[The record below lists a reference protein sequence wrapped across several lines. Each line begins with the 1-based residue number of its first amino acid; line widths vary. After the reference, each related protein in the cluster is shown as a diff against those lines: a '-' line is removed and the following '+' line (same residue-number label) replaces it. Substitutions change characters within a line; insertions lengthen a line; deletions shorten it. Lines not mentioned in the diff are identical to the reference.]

1 MITTR
6 RRPGVD
12 EVAASTPG
20 RERARARRRRRQN
33 VEGWL
38 FIAPITVG
46 IALFQLVPVLVS
58 VGASFTDWD
67 GLSTPTFI
75 GLGNFKELITG
86 DPIFVQVLLNTF
98 IFTFVAVPL
107 TVLLALCLALLANL
121 EVRGTAFFRTAFF
134 SPYVM
139 NVVAI
144 GFVWYYIY
152 SPTNGI
158 LNQALRMFGI
168 EGPEWLANSSWV
180 LPAIIVVS
188 VWQGVGYPMVILL
201 AGLQAIPAE
210 LHEAA
215 KIDGASALN
224 RLRSVTIPLLTPQI
238 FFVFLQQFIASFQVF
253 GLIYVMTQG
262 GPGYS
267 SSVYIFYLWQTAFSQ
282 GRFGYASAMAWL
294 VVVLTAVVVGIQWR
308 LQKKWV
314 FYG

>member
-1 MITTR
+1 MIGTR
-6 RRPGVD
+6 RRPGSSETTSPD
-12 EVAASTPG
+12 PG
-20 RERARARRRRRQN
+20 RATARRRRRRRQN
-33 VEGWL
+33 LRGWL
-38 FIAPITVG
+38 FIAPIIVG
-46 IALFQLVPVLVS
+46 IALFQLIPVLVS

-67 GLSTPTFI
+67 GLSTPSFI
-75 GLGNFKELITG
+75 GLDNFVELLSG
-86 DPIFVQVLLNTF
+86 DPIFLQVLRNTF
-98 IFTFVAVPL
+98 VFTFVTVPI
-107 TVLLALCLALLANL
+107 TVVLALGLALLANL
-121 EVRGTAFFRTAFF
+121 DVRGTAFFRTAFF

-144 GFVWYYIY
+144 GLVWYYIF

-158 LNQALRMFGI
+158 LNSFLRMFGI
-168 EGPEWLANSSWV
+168 EGPEWLADSFWV

-201 AGLQAIPAE
+201 AGLQAIPKE

-215 KIDGASALN
+215 KIDGASAWV

-238 FFVFLQQFIASFQVF
+238 FFVFLAQFIASFQVF

-267 SSVYIFYLWQTAFSQ
+267 SSVYIYYLWQVAFAQ

-294 VVVLTAVVVGIQWR
+294 VVVLTVIILGIQWR